1 MQIERLRFD
10 LRRLVEDVVRLLG
23 PRAREKRL
31 DVAMRY
37 APDAPTGFVGDP
49 GRIRQ
54 VLVNLLGNAI
64 KFTHE
69 GSVAIIVECGERVA
83 GRARMTVTVEDTGI
97 GVRPEHIDRI
107 FEEFTQAD
115 VSTTRVYG
123 GTGLGL
129 SISKGLVTLMGGEI
143 GVRSSPGVGSSFWFA
158 LGLET
163 GDEPAR
169 EEGALPGDEDV
180 RDTGRYGLRVL
191 VVDDNAVNRLV
202 AQRLL
207 ECLGC
212 SVVTAESGRESLEV
226 LRGTSCDLVFMDCRM
241 PGMDGFQATAAIR
254 ELEAESGRRVPVVAV
269 TANALEGDRESCLEG
284 GMDDYVAKPIG
295 MADLR
300 AVLERWAPGRP
311 VSEVLV
317 HPSGMNDE

>member
-1 MQIERLRFD
+1 
-10 LRRLVEDVVRLLG
+10 
-23 PRAREKRL
+23 
-31 DVAMRY
+31 
-37 APDAPTGFVGDP
+37 
-49 GRIRQ
+49 
-54 VLVNLLGNAI
+54 
-64 KFTHE
+64 
-69 GSVAIIVECGERVA
+69 
-83 GRARMTVTVEDTGI
+83 MTAKT
-97 GVRPEHIDRI
+97 
-107 FEEFTQAD
+107 
-115 VSTTRVYG
+115 
-123 GTGLGL
+123 
-129 SISKGLVTLMGGEI
+129 
-143 GVRSSPGVGSSFWFA
+143 GVGSSFWFA

-300 AVLERWAPGRP
+300 AVLERWAPGSATRD
-311 VSEVLV
+311 VETEGVRCSVREEETT
-317 HPSGMNDE
+317 DYTD